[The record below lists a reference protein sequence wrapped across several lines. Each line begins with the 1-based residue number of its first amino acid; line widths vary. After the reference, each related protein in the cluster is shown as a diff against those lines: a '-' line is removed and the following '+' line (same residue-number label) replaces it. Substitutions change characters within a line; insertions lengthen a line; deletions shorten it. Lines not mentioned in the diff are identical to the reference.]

1 MPQMRPTGPS
11 SICVLCTAL
20 LVALT
25 ISPLPATPRLTS
37 ASRWHPDITSPQP
50 STRLSPKS
58 RTEIFDKVGKEIE
71 EHYYDPTFNGVDWEA
86 IQRRYSP
93 EAAAAKTDQE
103 FYAVLSRMTSELHDA
118 HTRFNSPEQWKIVKK
133 QQGVGAGFSIDQIDG
148 QIVVTSVRPRSSAAD
163 AGIVPGMVL
172 ISIDGQPVSERLSD
186 LQRNRPASSSERA
199 TQLMVFARLLAGP
212 ASSTLKVTLLT
223 ANGAKWNLALERQVY
238 SIASKVTSERLPS
251 GNGYIRFDSFDPSTT
266 REFREALSKFR
277 TAPGVVIDLRRN
289 GGGDLSVLMPIAGY
303 FFDKK
308 TLFAKDATR
317 SGKPLS
323 EFAGIFKLPLDLYV
337 GKPGDQ
343 LFSGAVAILVG
354 PRSASSAEVFAAG
367 MQESRRATIIGSPT
381 CGCVLGIAKPRVMKG
396 GGVLELSEV
405 LWFSPTGR
413 KLEGSGITPDQPVT
427 LTVSDLQQRRDVA
440 VQEADAILLHTAGMA
455 QRASRQ

>member
-1 MPQMRPTGPS
+1 MPQKRPTGPS
-11 SICVLCTAL
+11 SICILCTAL
-20 LVALT
+20 LVALA
-25 ISPLPATPRLTS
+25 ISPLPATPHLTA
-37 ASRWHPDITSPQP
+37 ASRWHPDITSPQL
-50 STRLSPKS
+50 STHLSAKT

-86 IQRRYSP
+86 VQHRYSP
-93 EAAAAKTDQE
+93 EAAAAKSDQE

-118 HTRFNSPEQWKIVKK
+118 HTRFSSPEQWKIVKK
-133 QQGVGAGFSIDQIDG
+133 QQGVGAGFSDG
-148 QIVVTSVRPRSSAAD
+148 QIVVTSVRARSSAAD

-172 ISIDGQPVSERLSD
+172 ISVDGQAVSERLSE
-186 LQRNRPASSSERA
+186 LEKSRPASSSDRA
-199 TQLMVFARLLAGP
+199 TRLVAFARLLAGP
-212 ASSTLKVTLLT
+212 SGSTLKVTLLT
-223 ANGAKWNLALERQVY
+223 ANGAKLNLALPRQVY
-238 SIASKVTSERLPS
+238 SVASKVTSERLPS
-251 GNGYIRFDSFDPSTT
+251 GNGYIRFDSFDQSTT
-266 REFREALSKFR
+266 KEFREALTKFR

-289 GGGDLSVLMPIAGY
+289 GGGDLAVLMPIAGY

-323 EFAGIFKLPLDLYV
+323 EFAGFFKLPLDLYV

-343 LFSGAVAILVG
+343 LFSGPVAILVG

-367 MQESRRATIIGSPT
+367 MQESRRAMIIGSAT

-396 GGVLELSEV
+396 GGVLEMSEV
-405 LWFSPTGR
+405 LWFSPSGR
-413 KLEGSGITPDQPVT
+413 KLEGSGITPDKPVT
-427 LTVSDLQQRRDVA
+427 ITVSDLQQRRDLA
-440 VQEADAILLHTAGMA
+440 IQEADAILLRTASMA